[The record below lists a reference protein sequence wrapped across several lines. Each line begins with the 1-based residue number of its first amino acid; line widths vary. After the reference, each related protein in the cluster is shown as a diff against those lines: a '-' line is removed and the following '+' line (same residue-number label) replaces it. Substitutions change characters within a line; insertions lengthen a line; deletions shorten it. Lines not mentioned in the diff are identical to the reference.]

1 MQVYYF
7 YFITILIY
15 SAFSALMLLVGWQE
29 GHLACKKLSGEM
41 PVGWCADLHMAQMM
55 PLPFTVSCFSKIQN
69 GFTFL
74 APAHPGSPKQRA
86 IK

>member
-1 MQVYYF
+1 MLLLLPYFMCQLMQVYYF

-41 PVGWCADLHMAQMM
+41 PVG
-55 PLPFTVSCFSKIQN
+55 
-69 GFTFL
+69 
-74 APAHPGSPKQRA
+74 
-86 IK
+86 